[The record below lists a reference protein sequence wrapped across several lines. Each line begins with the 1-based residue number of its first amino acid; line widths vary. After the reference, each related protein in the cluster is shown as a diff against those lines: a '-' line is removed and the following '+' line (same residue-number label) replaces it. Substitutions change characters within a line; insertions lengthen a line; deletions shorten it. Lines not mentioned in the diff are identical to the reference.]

1 MWVDSFKGKL
11 VEIIVIISVLVLAS
25 ICGWLSFKLHKIE
38 KEFGMF
44 FAHTQPQPVMHALNQ
59 YASQIHEQS
68 KDIEHLQ
75 RSLKETTILA
85 EKAGTRLGFVRFNP
99 FNDTGGDQS
108 FCLAIIDALGN
119 GYVLSSI
126 HARTGTR
133 VYAKQVQQ
141 GHSSHNLSEEEA
153 TALTKATKQNPR
165 EPHAS

>member
-1 MWVDSFKGKL
+1 LD
-11 VEIIVIISVLVLAS
+11 IIFIICVVALAS
-25 ICGWLSFKLHKIE
+25 VCGWLIFKLRKIE
-38 KEFGMF
+38 KEFGIF
-44 FAHTQPQPVMHALNQ
+44 FNNTQPQPVMRALNQ
-59 YASQIHEQS
+59 YAGQIQQQT

-75 RSLKETTILA
+75 HSLKETTVLA

-108 FCLAIIDALGN
+108 FCLAIIDARGN

-153 TALTKATKQNPR
+153 AALAKASKQNPR